1 MFTGAGRRREW
12 SPAQKAKIIAEGYAG
27 QSSVCDVARRH
38 EGEPVIGPTGAG
50 RVMVA
55 TRSRWTS
62 ARAKA
67 DPFSGRCTY
76 SEASAEADLLGRLG
90 RVSLCQTA

>member
-12 SPAQKAKIIAEGYAG
+12 SPAQKAKIIAESYAG

-55 TRSRWTS
+55 TKPVDFRKGEGGPLLR
-62 ARAKA
+62 AVYVFRAK
-67 DPFSGRCTY
+67 R
-76 SEASAEADLLGRLG
+76 
-90 RVSLCQTA
+90 